1 MTVDDAIPLNLQ
13 DATAE
18 KRAALTYVVEAFVE
32 AQLDGLDGDC
42 MAQAALFAAFQE
54 LVATYGEE
62 PTARYAEGLPERIRS
77 GGLSAAPPHEPL
89 PQCGREPAPAKAGV
103 ESAPKGRPG
112 EGQL

>member
-1 MTVDDAIPLNLQ
+1 MVLRFAARPRVVMTADDAIPIDLSSASA
-13 DATAE
+13 D

-62 PTARYAEGLPERIRS
+62 ATARYAEGLPERIRS
-77 GGLSAAPPHEPL
+77 GGFSTAPRH
-89 PQCGREPAPAKAGV
+89 
-103 ESAPKGRPG
+103 
-112 EGQL
+112 

>member
-1 MTVDDAIPLNLQ
+1 MTADDAIPIDLSEASA
-13 DATAE
+13 D

-62 PTARYAEGLPERIRS
+62 ATARYAEGLPERIRS
-77 GGLSAAPPHEPL
+77 GAFSTAPRH
-89 PQCGREPAPAKAGV
+89 
-103 ESAPKGRPG
+103 
-112 EGQL
+112 

>member
-1 MTVDDAIPLNLQ
+1 MTADDAIPINLSEASA
-13 DATAE
+13 D

-62 PTARYAEGLPERIRS
+62 ATARYA
-77 GGLSAAPPHEPL
+77 
-89 PQCGREPAPAKAGV
+89 
-103 ESAPKGRPG
+103 
-112 EGQL
+112 

>member
-1 MTVDDAIPLNLQ
+1 MTAEDAIPLNLH

-62 PTARYAEGLPERIRS
+62 ATARYAEGFPEKIRS
-77 GGLSAAPPHEPL
+77 GGFSTAPRH
-89 PQCGREPAPAKAGV
+89 
-103 ESAPKGRPG
+103 
-112 EGQL
+112 

>member
-1 MTVDDAIPLNLQ
+1 MTADDAIPINLSEASA
-13 DATAE
+13 D

-77 GGLSAAPPHEPL
+77 GAFSTAPRH
-89 PQCGREPAPAKAGV
+89 
-103 ESAPKGRPG
+103 
-112 EGQL
+112 